1 LIGKRSAESLLTK
14 LAVSSLNGRSE
25 KMEFCDPHKDRGF
38 FVAAA
43 KEVAGTPMC
52 DACFLGKPVSA
63 EELSGEL
70 GDTRG
75 LEANRRYYEANRKK
89 VLETHRRWREAKK
102 SRTRIL
108 CSQT

>member
-1 LIGKRSAESLLTK
+1 
-14 LAVSSLNGRSE
+14 
-25 KMEFCDPHKDRGF
+25 MEFCEPHQDRGF

-89 VLETHRRWREAKK
+89 VLKTRRRWREAKK

-108 CSQT
+108 CSQP